1 MVGPDTTCTK
11 HTSTMLVTC
20 FETECQPLSSL
31 HTLPAIVV
39 AVATLA
45 TGCIGQPR
53 HGSAPTA
60 EDAELYRLHCA
71 GCHGVAGHGDG
82 PVAPLMAIAVP
93 DLTLIAARRGGRFP
107 EDEVARI
114 IDGLSPLAA
123 HGTRHMPVWGYEFY
137 PPDAADE
144 VAHRQATE
152 RVERLTRFLG
162 SIQQTGE
169 AQD

>member
-1 MVGPDTTCTK
+1 MF
-11 HTSTMLVTC
+11 VTC
-20 FETECQPLSSL
+20 FETECLPMPSR
-31 HTLPAIVV
+31 HTLAAIAA

-45 TGCIGQPR
+45 TGCVGQTR
-53 HGSAPTA
+53 AGSAPTT
-60 EDAELYRLHCA
+60 EGAELYRLHCA
-71 GCHGVAGHGDG
+71 GCHGAAGHGDG
-82 PVAPLMAIAVP
+82 PVAPLMAITVP
-93 DLTLIAARRGGRFP
+93 DLTRIAARRGGRFP

-137 PPDAADE
+137 SSDSDDE
-144 VAHRQATE
+144 TALRQATE

>member
-45 TGCIGQPR
+45 TGCIGQTRPE
-53 HGSAPTA
+53 SAPTA
-60 EDAELYRLHCA
+60 EGAELYRLHCA